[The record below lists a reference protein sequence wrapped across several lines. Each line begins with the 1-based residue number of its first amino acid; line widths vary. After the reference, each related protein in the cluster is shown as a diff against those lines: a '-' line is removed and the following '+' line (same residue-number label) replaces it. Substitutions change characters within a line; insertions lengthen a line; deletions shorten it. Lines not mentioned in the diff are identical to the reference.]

1 VEVGD
6 VADRVEVVVVPGA
19 DERPVVALA
28 EDRGDR
34 VGPSTA
40 PATTTTVTMI
50 TAASRTTAKRRRRWM
65 LGGTDRCL
73 VSLDLGVRKL
83 RLMFA

>member
-6 VADRVEVVVVPGA
+6 VADRVEVVVLGA
-19 DERPVVALA
+19 DAGPVVTLA

-34 VGPSTA
+34 VGPPRA

-50 TAASRTTAKRRRRWM
+50 TAASRSTAQRRRRWTF
-65 LGGTDRCL
+65 GGTDRCL
-73 VSLDLGVRKL
+73 VSLDLGVRKS
-83 RLMFA
+83 RLMLA

>member
-1 VEVGD
+1 MEVGD
-6 VADRVEVVVVPGA
+6 AADRVEVVVVPGA
-19 DERPVVALA
+19 DERPVVTLA

-34 VGPSTA
+34 VGPPTA

-83 RLMFA
+83 HLMLA